1 MMSESP
7 SHQKYKKDDINNWDK
22 EEIVEKMIV
31 LEEELIEFQVS
42 SKELERA
49 LEEELQQLE
58 SGNNQLVT
66 SNKLK
71 DKSIG
76 ELNSEVL
83 ELKSE
88 IRRLNDENSSQKMKY
103 EQEIRQLKQTVV
115 DIEIKNDSME
125 LNDRV
130 ANSKLGSLNQ
140 FNNELLE
147 KIAILENENYL
158 QKKANDEKDLHIS
171 NYINTINDLK
181 AQGDRLHQKSTPD
194 TLNDEVDILYLSMK
208 DVLRAGPPESPYLQE
223 TMKKSDSLQRLH
235 ELLMRSENL
244 SNKMRTLKRNS
255 LYLSSPQLKS
265 PSTTQLSN
273 HLHTSKSRSKAKEEL
288 PLEKSTTS
296 KNLTNM
302 LYQESRKDDQESE
315 SKRNGNKELLPSNNK
330 PNNKPNTKPNT
341 KPNNTKPNNTK
352 EIPTNH
358 RPKPN
363 STPHNQ
369 NQSYSSSKLP
379 LQTITGSPNTLTA
392 KSSQILNRDGK
403 KNGSEK
409 PKKLNFLGNLKSL
422 TMGN

>member
-1 MMSESP
+1 MMTESP
-7 SHQKYKKDDINNWDK
+7 SQQKYKKDDISNWDK
-22 EEIVEKMIV
+22 EEIVEKMMV
-31 LEEELIEFQVS
+31 LEEELIEFQES

-58 SGNNQLVT
+58 MGNNQLVT
-66 SNKLK
+66 SNKHK
-71 DKSIG
+71 DKTIE

-83 ELKSE
+83 ELKAE
-88 IRRLNDENSSQKMKY
+88 VRRLNDENSSQKMKY
-103 EQEIRQLKQTVV
+103 DQEIRQLKQTIV

-158 QKKANDEKDLHIS
+158 QKKMNDEKDLHIS

-181 AQGDRLHQKSTPD
+181 AQSDRLNKKSTPD

-235 ELLMRSENL
+235 QLLMRSENL
-244 SNKMRTLKRNS
+244 SNQMKTLKRNS

-273 HLHTSKSRSKAKEEL
+273 HLHTSKSKSRPKEVF
-288 PLEKSTTS
+288 PFEKSNTS

-302 LYQESRKDDQESE
+302 LYQESKKDDQESKKDNQVSE
-315 SKRNGNKELLPSNNK
+315 SMRNGNKELRHTNNKSNNK
-330 PNNKPNTKPNT
+330 PNNTN
-341 KPNNTKPNNTK
+341 
-352 EIPTNH
+352 EIPTDPRH
-358 RPKPN
+358 KPPKP
-363 STPHNQ
+363 SHNQ
-369 NQSYSSSKLP
+369 NHSYSSSKLP

-392 KSSQILNRDGK
+392 KSSQILNREGK